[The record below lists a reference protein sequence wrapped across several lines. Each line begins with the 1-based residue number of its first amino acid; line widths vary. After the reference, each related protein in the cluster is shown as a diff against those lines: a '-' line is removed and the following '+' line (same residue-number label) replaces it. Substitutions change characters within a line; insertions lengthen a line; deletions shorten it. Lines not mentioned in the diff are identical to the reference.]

1 MQQEEGK
8 SPLYLVRSLT
18 SWLQNSAFPN
28 PLLPSDSS

>member
-8 SPLYLVRSLT
+8 SPPYLVRSLT